1 MRMPQSRHK
10 PVIAED
16 FDSRLEWGFGIFHS
30 CESCDEI
37 QVLEIANLNVKLYL
51 ANEFIQYP
59 SLSFLPLVYSG
70 RGAFRC
76 PDEF

>member
-30 CESCDEI
+30 YESCNEI
-37 QVLEIANLNVKLYL
+37 QVLEIAHLNVKLYL
-51 ANEFIQYP
+51 AYEFIQYP
-59 SLSFLPLVYSG
+59 SLSLRPLVNSG

-76 PDEF
+76 PNEF